1 MTETEKMYR
10 EHGICIKCGHNSAR
24 PKRLYCFDCADKRAE
39 YNRIYYIENMEQIK
53 EYKKEQY
60 RTKYEYRK
68 ANGLC
73 IACGKRPPD
82 EGKVRCRHC
91 LAKNR
96 KSQIERSRRTGVLP
110 SFMRGD
116 GEYCEICC
124 KPKCSGQKICDDCRA
139 KLIEA
144 QKKRKKPDNSNHPWR
159 RLNDRDVKE
168 IEHKKKSAKFGGF

>member
-24 PKRLYCFDCADKRAE
+24 PGRLYCFDCADKRADL
-39 YNRIYYIENMEQIK
+39 NRIYYNENKEQIK
-53 EYKKEQY
+53 EYKKDWY
-60 RTKYEYRK
+60 KKRAEYRR

-82 EGKVRCRHC
+82 EGRVRCGRC
-91 LAKNR
+91 LAKDR
-96 KSQIERSRRTGVLP
+96 KTHIERSRKKGVLP

-116 GEYCEICC
+116 GEYCEMCC
-124 KPKCSGQKICDDCRA
+124 EPKCSGQKICDDCRV

-159 RLNDRDVKE
+159 GLNDRDVKE
-168 IEHKKKSAKFGGF
+168 IQHKRNGA